1 MRNKSKLTEK
11 ELERLTKIIIESEH
25 DKEELDE
32 ILTGTKVGDFIQ
44 GVKGLYQGEGF
55 YYFKYLSKIKNRS
68 AKVLKELPDIEQF
81 VKELLELRQRID
93 RIKNIA
99 PEKKWR
105 LLNLINKIEKLW
117 QPFNIPFSEA
127 TKEINLLSSEKLSGE
142 RLDVIP
148 GFDKNEMGS
157 SLVASKDEAKGK
169 KSSEVKITKDTEKP
183 EEKDNIIPINRQQ
196 KKSAVQEEISRFK
209 QLIK

>member
-105 LLNLINKIEKLW
+105 LLNL
-117 QPFNIPFSEA
+117 SEA